1 MIGKRIATLLSML
14 ILGFKVGS
22 AQIRFAYYDVDQL
35 YDTEESLFYDDTRY
49 TPQGQYRWDA
59 ERYRRKVEQVA
70 ARIDSTHCEV
80 VALYG
85 VENEQV
91 VRDIASR
98 LQGDYAYLHR
108 TLNTL
113 DGMDFAL
120 LYYADRCEPLDAEPM
135 RSMLC
140 IEARIDRDTFDI
152 ILGVDPR
159 FVRLEAQELRKHHP
173 SHRLLVAGKISSI
186 APERLG
192 LVDRLAEPAR
202 RGHGNRMV
210 NGEWQLRDRIFTDTL
225 AGRREGAVLI
235 RREWLD
241 PLDGAPT
248 PTYESGRYR
257 GGAGRNLPIWC
268 EIE

>member
-1 MIGKRIATLLSML
+1 M
-14 ILGFKVGS
+14 
-22 AQIRFAYYDVDQL
+22 RFAYYDVDRL
-35 YDTEESLFYDDTRY
+35 YDTAESPFYNDSDF
-49 TPQGQYRWDA
+49 TPEGKYRWD
-59 ERYRRKVEQVA
+59 EQRYLRKVEQVA
-70 ARIDSTHCEV
+70 ARIDSTRCEV

-108 TLNTL
+108 TLNAF

-120 LYYADRCEPLDAEPM
+120 LYFADCCEPLHAEPM
-135 RSMLC
+135 RSMLRV
-140 IEARIDRDTFDI
+140 EARIGRDTFDI
-152 ILGVDPR
+152 LLGVDPR
-159 FVRLEAQELRKHHP
+159 FVRLELQTIRKKHP
-173 SHRLLVAGKISSI
+173 SRRLLVAGKIASI
-186 APERLG
+186 DPTRYDLT
-192 LVDRLAEPAR
+192 DRLAAPAH
-202 RGHGNRMV
+202 RGHGNRMPSRA
-210 NGEWQLRDRIFTDTL
+210 WQLRDRIFTDTL

-241 PLDGAPT
+241 PNSGAPE

-257 GGAGRNLPIWC
+257 GGAGRNLPVWC